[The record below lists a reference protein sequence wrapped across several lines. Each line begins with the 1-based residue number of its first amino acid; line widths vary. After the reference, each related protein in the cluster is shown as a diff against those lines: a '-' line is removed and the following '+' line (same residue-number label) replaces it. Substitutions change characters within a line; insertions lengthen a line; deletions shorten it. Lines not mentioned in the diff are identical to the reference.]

1 MNSFSFSFPSL
12 LSTLYSLLS
21 FSFSFSFS
29 LVFFTLLVDP
39 LKELERIQILGVA
52 ILHG

>member
-1 MNSFSFSFPSL
+1 VPL
-12 LSTLYSLLS
+12 EEHELLLLPLSTLYSL
-21 FSFSFSFS
+21 FSFSFS

>member
-12 LSTLYSLLS
+12 LSTLYSLL
-21 FSFSFSFS
+21 SFSFSFS